1 MAQDDKPTLVQ
12 RPSGY
17 GKLVPKGYKN
27 VAKDKVYKKLEDIT
41 KTDVATFIAEMTPVI
56 GDAIAAKEVYDEI
69 QKDDPNWLLIGALGG
84 ATIIGAVPFVGD
96 AAAELIKK
104 GARQALDVAKRI
116 EVDPNAIGSLG
127 GNIRIKAAQEVVED
141 FVPQKTVK
149 AYKLFTKGKDG
160 KLYPLF
166 VDAQKEVPTD
176 KWLAATFP
184 DYRFTAENGKQY
196 VPSKGTDGKPGT
208 GDSINIPDQE
218 TRDKL
223 IEAGFLP
230 KGSKAKAVKAV
241 AARPGW
247 HGGDVPIATHIGPET
262 NIGGKQVK
270 YRGDDQVWAEI
281 EMPADVD
288 WQQIAN
294 SKARIKKDGNI
305 DVRTADINDE
315 MPKAGHYRYKTNP
328 NMTGEWLISGDMK
341 VNRVLDR
348 SEVNAINEAAGVKD
362 LPTLSELNKG
372 YSKGGNVMDDYQ
384 YAEMMSNGYAVGGAV
399 EKQTRMAFA
408 DGGIP
413 IDPVSGNEVPPGS
426 LPEEVRDDI
435 KVGVSAGEYIV
446 PADVLRY
453 YGMKFFEDLRA
464 EAKAA
469 LGGMEQDGRMGGE
482 PMEAPMEEED
492 DLPFSTEELQAIDD
506 TQMNK
511 GGYMRGYAEAGMV
524 VNPYTVGSGIM
535 PGVEGGDT
543 QMASIF
549 GSQGL
554 GIQYVTYYGPNGE
567 TITIQ
572 TFNGSP
578 MTPVPEGYTRTP
590 PVAVAPTAPAGDTAA
605 VAPVAAPQDNNDNDN
620 SGDQQPEPRTFE
632 DIQNDIADRFADID
646 FDDLGTSIDR
656 RIKEL
661 TKEDP
666 KGFFANTAIAKIGAG
681 LNRVS
686 EVGEINALI
695 GIVEEQQGIDAA
707 NALRDSLAIQMKNQ
721 NIVVPAGMG
730 TGTQYGKDLRNPY
743 YGIVGEDGK
752 RHKLTTAELAA
763 LGKQRKAEEKA
774 ALEAERIRQQKLA
787 ATPLPTPAQDAAA
800 VKQYTQDRSDR
811 SSEASEMLKSFD
823 SNVAK
828 VQAASKDKSAANKAS
843 TSKNAASVKSSLQS
857 RSKGSTQGFAK
868 GGLMTKKK

>member
-12 RPSGY
+12 RPAGY
-17 GKLVPKGYKN
+17 DKLVPKGYKN

-56 GDAIAAKEVYDEI
+56 GDAMAAKEVYDEI

-84 ATIIGAVPFVGD
+84 ATIIGVVPFVGD
-96 AAAELIKK
+96 AASKLIKK
-104 GARQALDVAKRI
+104 GAKQALDVAKRI

-247 HGGDVPIATHIGPET
+247 HAGDVPIATHIGPET

-372 YSKGGNVMDDYQ
+372 YSKGGTIMDDYQ
-384 YAEMMSNGYAVGGAV
+384 YAEMMGNGYAVGGVV

-408 DGGIP
+408 DGGLP
-413 IDPVSGNEVPPGS
+413 VDPVSGNEVPPGS

-435 KVGVSAGEYIV
+435 KVGVSEGEYIV

-464 EAKAA
+464 EAKVA
-469 LGGMEQDGRMGGE
+469 LSGMEQDGRMGGE
-482 PMEAPMEEED
+482 PMGGEPMMEAPMEEGD
-492 DLPFSTEELQAIDD
+492 DLPFSTEELISED
-506 TQMNK
+506 QMSE
-511 GGYMRGYAEAGMV
+511 GGYMRGYAVGGITTPEAAASAY
-524 VNPYTVGSGIM
+524 P
-535 PGVEGGDT
+535 DT
-543 QMASIF
+543 QMADIF
-549 GSQGL
+549 GTSGNTG
-554 GIQYVTYYGPNGE
+554 GIQYVTYYGPNSE

-578 MTPVPEGYTRTP
+578 MTPVPSGYTTTP
-590 PVAVAPTAPAGDTAA
+590 PVAAAEDVAPPTEPTSQGGDNNDRQPGKTAEEQAADLAKQFEGTDWDNLSTDIMGSISGLEKAKEGWKSLIPGFSFMQKMDRVNDVGLINAKISVLELQGDTAGA
-605 VAPVAAPQDNNDNDN
+605 VAA
-620 SGDQQPEPRTFE
+620 R
-632 DIQNDIADRFADID
+632 
-646 FDDLGTSIDR
+646 
-656 RIKEL
+656 
-661 TKEDP
+661 
-666 KGFFANTAIAKIGAG
+666 
-681 LNRVS
+681 
-686 EVGEINALI
+686 
-695 GIVEEQQGIDAA
+695 
-707 NALRDSLAIQMKNQ
+707 
-721 NIVVPAGMG
+721 
-730 TGTQYGKDLRNPY
+730 
-743 YGIVGEDGK
+743 
-752 RHKLTTAELAA
+752 
-763 LGKQRKAEEKA
+763 A
-774 ALEAERIRQQKLA
+774 ALEAQMKAAGIDIAPGLGTGAQYFGGLTRDTGIIDPTTGKLRTSA
-787 ATPLPTPAQDAAA
+787 STVISPTKTPPKPDVIGSDPGAT
-800 VKQYTQDRSDR
+800 KR
-811 SSEASEMLKSFD
+811 SSGDNINRAQANADKNTQSIVDRAVSRGATKKEVDKIKSEG
-823 SNVAK
+823 
-828 VQAASKDKSAANKAS
+828 
-843 TSKNAASVKSSLQS
+843 ASVKSKLDDMKSG
-857 RSKGSTQGFAK
+857 KNTTGKVGFAK

>member
-12 RPSGY
+12 RPAGY
-17 GKLVPKGYKN
+17 DKLVPKGYKN

-56 GDAIAAKEVYDEI
+56 GDAMAAKEVYDEI
-69 QKDDPNWLLIGALGG
+69 QKDEPNWLLIGALGG

-96 AAAELIKK
+96 AAAGLIKK

-247 HGGDVPIATHIGPET
+247 HAGDVPIATHIGPET

-408 DGGIP
+408 DGGLP
-413 IDPVSGNEVPPGS
+413 VDPVSGNEVPPGS

-435 KVGVSAGEYIV
+435 KVGVSEGEYIV

-464 EAKAA
+464 EAKVA
-469 LGGMEQDGRMGGE
+469 LSGMEQDGRMGGE
-482 PMEAPMEEED
+482 PMGGEPMMEAPMEEED
-492 DLPFSTEELQAIDD
+492 DLPFSTEELQATDD
-506 TQMNK
+506 MNE
-511 GGYMRGYAEAGMV
+511 GGYMRGYAEGG
-524 VNPYTVGSGIM
+524 YTTPDAAAALYPES
-535 PGVEGGDT
+535 
-543 QMASIF
+543 QMTNIF
-549 GSQGL
+549 GEYGGSNTG
-554 GIQYVTYYGPNGE
+554 GITYVTYYGPNGE
-567 TITIQ
+567 TEVIQ
-572 TFNGSP
+572 TFNGNP
-578 MTPVPEGYTRTP
+578 MTPPTAGYTSTP
-590 PVAVAPTAPAGDTAA
+590 PVATAPPSTAAGQVAAAPAPSNDNDRPDRLEPPERIAIGDMTTDQLSSRIGNIGGFGQKAGVGIAGLLGSIFGGPLGTAVAGKLAKNSIIKENQSAMTEAKKRVAAAIKAGDTATAKALQDSINAANERNPIKKNKKGWLSSLFGNDKEETSTTTKSTAAAKTKSFVESATSASPNA
-605 VAPVAAPQDNNDNDN
+605 VASSNIQQARNQSDRDTNND
-620 SGDQQPEPRTFE
+620 RTF
-632 DIQNDIADRFADID
+632 
-646 FDDLGTSIDR
+646 T
-656 RIKEL
+656 
-661 TKEDP
+661 
-666 KGFFANTAIAKIGAG
+666 
-681 LNRVS
+681 
-686 EVGEINALI
+686 
-695 GIVEEQQGIDAA
+695 
-707 NALRDSLAIQMKNQ
+707 
-721 NIVVPAGMG
+721 
-730 TGTQYGKDLRNPY
+730 
-743 YGIVGEDGK
+743 
-752 RHKLTTAELAA
+752 
-763 LGKQRKAEEKA
+763 
-774 ALEAERIRQQKLA
+774 
-787 ATPLPTPAQDAAA
+787 
-800 VKQYTQDRSDR
+800 
-811 SSEASEMLKSFD
+811 SSEA
-823 SNVAK
+823 
-828 VQAASKDKSAANKAS
+828 AADR
-843 TSKNAASVKSSLQS
+843 QS
-857 RSKGSTQGFAK
+857 RSNDVTRSGGTASSSSAKAQKDKVEKSGSTQGTGYGGGGGRAK